1 MGLDSE
7 NICIVKALKYY
18 VELLSIIVYVVNNA
32 PVIRTSDMGFVIKK
46 LRTNFLW
53 ESSEINIDS
62 GIFTT
67 IVVDVR

>member
-32 PVIRTSDMGFVIKK
+32 PVIRTSDMGVVIKN

>member
-32 PVIRTSDMGFVIKK
+32 PVIRTSDMGVVIKF